1 MAGIYFHIPFCKK
14 KCNYCDFYSI
24 INSRNIIELVKC
36 ELLELEIRSR
46 YINNEIVESIYFG
59 GGTPSL
65 LEINQIKRV
74 LDEVNLKFEVSDDCE
89 ITFEANPDDLSEEY
103 LLGLFMVGV
112 NRLSIGIQ
120 SFDDNVLRFLGR
132 RHDSFRVVDIIK
144 NAQRIGFKNISVD
157 LIFGIPGFTTD
168 VYKESLDHVLSLN
181 IQHISAYSLS
191 IEKRTLFYKL
201 LKNNKISEVSEEELL
216 VQFDMTIDFLKEKG
230 FVQYEISNYA
240 LKEFESRHNS
250 SYWEGVNYLGIGPSA
265 HSYNHISR
273 QWNVCSVKNYCEG
286 IIENKSFFEIE
297 LLSEQDKYNEYIIT
311 GLRTLKGVSISV
323 IQNNFD
329 FSINQHFRKVIGH
342 LVNDDLIYM
351 HDDRVILSRK
361 GLFISDYII
370 RCLYYV

>member
-24 INSRNIIELVKC
+24 INSRDIVELVEC
-36 ELLELEIRSR
+36 ELLELEIRSG
-46 YINNEIVESIYFG
+46 YIDNEIVKSIYFG

-74 LDEVNLKFEVSDDCE
+74 LDEINLKFEVSDDCE

-103 LLGLFMVGV
+103 LWGLFIVGV

-120 SFDDNVLRFLGR
+120 SFDDNVLKFLGR
-132 RHDSFRVVDIIK
+132 RHNSSRVVDIIK
-144 NAQRIGFKNISVD
+144 NAQKIGFKNISVD

-191 IEKRTLFYKL
+191 IEKRTLLYKL
-201 LKNNKISEVSEEELL
+201 LKNNKISEISDEELL
-216 VQFDMTIDFLKEKG
+216 VQFDMTIDFMKEKG

-240 LKEFESRHNS
+240 LKGFESRHNS
-250 SYWEGVNYLGIGPSA
+250 SYWEGVKYLGIGPSA

-273 QWNVCSVKNYCEG
+273 QWNVGSVKNYCEG

-329 FSINQHFRKVIGH
+329 FSISQYFRKVIGH

-351 HDDRVILSRK
+351 RDDRVILSRK

-370 RCLYYV
+370 RSLYYA

>member
-24 INSRNIIELVKC
+24 INSRDIIELVKC

-201 LKNNKISEVSEEELL
+201 LKDNKISEVSEEELL

-240 LKEFESRHNS
+240 LKGFESRHNS
-250 SYWEGVNYLGIGPSA
+250 SYWGGVNYLGIGPSA

-273 QWNVCSVKNYCEG
+273 QWNVSSVKNYCEG

-329 FSINQHFRKVIGH
+329 FSISQHFRKVMGH
-342 LVNDDLIYM
+342 LINDDLIYM